1 MHLILLLM
9 SLLRLHYCRGKSP
22 VTLHLGISISQ
33 QLKPLNLYIK
43 RDDQLQGVVNGNKGR
58 KFIDLMQLLN
68 ARDELH
74 VISYGGTQSNSM
86 GAIAKLVSTINK
98 EHKKNHTFTYYT
110 KKLSEIVRKSMNEES
125 NFNSAINMFQMQ
137 HIEVAE
143 EKYGEIAELVNKKG
157 LFSEIEDNKIY
168 VPIGG
173 YGLTSRKGC
182 QSLARELAD
191 DIADIKTNEV
201 LTVTHLL
208 THSPN
213 HLLTHSQ
220 DSIKKVLVLFACG
233 TGTTAFYTTN
243 ELNKLT
249 SKDRVMAVPCVG
261 DGEYLQKQ
269 MESLPLPG
277 SDQRQYP
284 LIIDHVGKS
293 KPFGSVNKYHYNLWS
308 SLQAQLQLQLDLLYF
323 PKCMDTFIAY
333 LESDAGQTL
342 YNEILTNQVA
352 LLYYHCGGVEGN
364 ASQLR
369 RYKHANI
376 L

>member
-1 MHLILLLM
+1 MHLFLLLM

-58 KFIDLMQLLN
+58 KFIDLMQHLN

-86 GAIAKLVSTINK
+86 VALAKLVSAINK

-137 HIEVAE
+137 HIEVTE
-143 EKYGEIAELVNKKG
+143 EKYGEIVELVNKKG
-157 LFSEIEDNKIY
+157 RLSEIEDNKIY

-191 DIADIKTNEV
+191 DIADIKTN
-201 LTVTHLL
+201 
-208 THSPN
+208 
-213 HLLTHSQ
+213 

-249 SKDRVMAVPCVG
+249 SKDQVMAVPCVG

-293 KPFGSVNKYHYNLWS
+293 KPFGSVNKYHYDLWS

-333 LESDAGQTL
+333 LESAAGQTL

-369 RYKHANI
+369 RYKNANI